1 METEMHNNMADFEA
15 WRQHREEIGR
25 QVEADRL
32 GRQLRA
38 ARPQK
43 NPLSILAR
51 ALGRRASGAPQAAR

>member
-1 METEMHNNMADFEA
+1 MHHMADFEA

-32 GRQLRA
+32 GRRLRA

-43 NPLSILAR
+43 NPRSILAR
-51 ALGRRASGAPQAAR
+51 ALGRRGSGAPQAAG

>member
-1 METEMHNNMADFEA
+1 MHNMADFQA

-25 QVEADRL
+25 QIEADRL
-32 GRQLRA
+32 GRRLRA

-51 ALGRRASGAPQAAR
+51 ALERRASGAPQAAG